1 MTSVLSNSGM
11 SSFLPEMPPSRR
23 SIRALLL
30 VAAIRLEQVVRFRE
44 MLRGCPILGTAEPH
58 ASVPAAKAYG
68 DDDHVPIGRVL
79 DCVNRL

>member
-1 MTSVLSNSGM
+1 MGWLSSAISTTPMLDEKTHRGQEGE
-11 SSFLPEMPPSRR
+11 LPVSL
-23 SIRALLL
+23 S
-30 VAAIRLEQVVRFRE
+30 
-44 MLRGCPILGTAEPH
+44 RGCPILGTAEPH